1 MQPKYPRLYL
11 CALILVVLS
20 LLACRVLPQ
29 QRLRQPTDTPP
40 PPVKWQAPGQDEN
53 TAGGGQVPSQE
64 EGQQPGQGSD
74 QQTGQEGDQQT
85 GQEGDQGGG
94 SQPDQVVPE
103 GMDLAPCPEPGT
115 SLLLKFSAAMSIS
128 YEDAKID
135 HTLDDGLLN
144 LMVVGDDPSSTAI
157 ESVEGTAIPY
167 TMEGAMGPCTLSG
180 GGTMSPS
187 AYGYCQ
193 DGIVYLIITE
203 DWGPYQGTM
212 TCPDAVVPLNFPAP
226 GVMTHTGA
234 DGRGEIFYLDRNYST
249 EGAGYTSIRPFQ
261 EGQGEHIW
269 TLFWDDTAPVKP

>member
-1 MQPKYPRLYL
+1 MQPKNPRLYL

-29 QRLRQPTDTPP
+29 QRLGQPTDTPP
-40 PPVKWQAPGQDEN
+40 PPVEWQAPSQDEN
-53 TAGGGQVPSQE
+53 TAGGDQESNPEPGQAPDQE
-64 EGQQPGQGSD
+64 EGQVPGQESG
-74 QQTGQEGDQQT
+74 
-85 GQEGDQGGG
+85 QGGG
-94 SQPDQVVPE
+94 SQPDQVIPE
-103 GMDLAPCPEPGT
+103 GMDLAPCPESGT

-135 HTLDDGLLN
+135 YTLDDGLLN

-203 DWGPYQGTM
+203 NWGPYQGTM

-234 DGRGEIFYLDRNYST
+234 DGRGEIFYLDRNYSS

-261 EGQGEHIW
+261 EGQGDHVW